1 MYLESNNDQVFL
13 LRNKSIDVFRVGYI
27 IDSSTVLLA
36 PGTFNNEEIALV
48 PPPLE
53 TNVILYLDS

>member
-1 MYLESNNDQVFL
+1 MT
-13 LRNKSIDVFRVGYI
+13 LR
-27 IDSSTVLLA
+27 TVLLA
-36 PGTFNNEEIALV
+36 PGTFNNEEIAFV